1 MTSHCK
7 LKISFLPCLFVPFV
21 SFIKKKKYSDTGSD
35 NLILQKLSASVLSW
49 DWSAFGGEV
58 SRWKAESTRC
68 SKLFCLKKKKKI
80 QDKSLKGFEAE
91 LAARKVNAPGSQG
104 TSSYWC
110 VVSHHVLCGLG
121 QGLPTTEHAGAPVAS
136 TAVLLWAVLL
146 QGMCWG
152 SSSSRRAPE
161 KDCQVCVGAHSLREI
176 ASEPALS
183 SHCFFTV
190 KCSSDVFFAFVT
202 LNDDPLG
209 LCCTRVFIEER
220 HEAVSSRSVSLDPS
234 KLPNEGE
241 CVERCI
247 WSADCIFNFLP
258 LEFLF
263 QEWQGMYSAKK
274 KNGDSIQQNVKIL
287 PVVGQGG

>member
-104 TSSYWC
+104 LPATDVWC
-110 VVSHHVLCGLG
+110 LTTCCVGWGRASPPLNMQVLLWPLQQCCCGLSSCRAC
-121 QGLPTTEHAGAPVAS
+121 AGAPAAPGELLRR
-136 TAVLLWAVLL
+136 TAKCVWAHI
-146 QGMCWG
+146 
-152 SSSSRRAPE
+152 P
-161 KDCQVCVGAHSLREI
+161 
-176 ASEPALS
+176 SE
-183 SHCFFTV
+183 
-190 KCSSDVFFAFVT
+190 
-202 LNDDPLG
+202 
-209 LCCTRVFIEER
+209 R
-220 HEAVSSRSVSLDPS
+220 
-234 KLPNEGE
+234 
-241 CVERCI
+241 
-247 WSADCIFNFLP
+247 
-258 LEFLF
+258 
-263 QEWQGMYSAKK
+263 
-274 KNGDSIQQNVKIL
+274 
-287 PVVGQGG
+287 